1 MKYSIWIV
9 IAAGLALCGPT
20 GAQGRDAGTP
30 EFDSTPAMALEAA
43 LPGTGWVVKSGNNLC
58 GLSDP
63 KKLSNP
69 AKVRYDDLKA
79 ATPEI
84 KKMKDKNIDP
94 NSPEGIQLKQA
105 AVDRIRNA
113 SDTVRG
119 EQGHCSVWKKI
130 RHKDGRTIPD
140 ITDLVK
146 KKF

>member
-1 MKYSIWIV
+1 MKYTIWIV
-9 IAAGLALCGPT
+9 IVAGLALCEPT
-20 GAQGRDAGTP
+20 GAEGREAGTVPVEPAPALAP
-30 EFDSTPAMALEAA
+30 EATS
-43 LPGTGWVVKSGNNLC
+43 GTGWVVKSGDNLC

-84 KKMKDKNIDP
+84 QKMKDKNIDP
-94 NSPEGIQLKQA
+94 DSPEGIQLKQA